1 MFCKRLKWRMS
12 NLSVATSSLQMK
24 RKNMEQVLISL
35 TSIPRRFDSSL
46 IEVLNS
52 LKKQHRKCKIIL
64 NIPKEYKKW
73 GEPEIP
79 EELLNDKEII
89 LWRPAKDYGPATKLL
104 GALEYISKNPG
115 FKYVLTVDDDLY
127 YKDCEYLD
135 YILEFSKLMPSCALT
150 THGIKLKHYPF
161 EHKNGLEYINKFC
174 FVDVPAGYRYV
185 LYPVEPL
192 MKDDS
197 IFTFSEKLPKG
208 IFNDDDAY
216 FGIFLNYIN
225 VPLFA
230 MPKKPGIKGILACN
244 AGSSGVTEK
253 VEKSREKNVT
263 EIFQYAVQNKLFL
276 NNNSLLNKK
285 LTLLVHIKAR
295 CIYMKYK
302 IKYLIRKSKSFFNKI
317 FFLTDTPNM

>member
-1 MFCKRLKWRMS
+1 
-12 NLSVATSSLQMK
+12 MK

-104 GALEYISKNPG
+104 GALEYISQNPG

-161 EHKNGLEYINKFC
+161 EHKNGLEYINNFC
-174 FVDVPAGYRYV
+174 FVDVPAGYRRV

-230 MPKKPGIKGILACN
+230 MPKKPGIKRIDACN
-244 AGSSGVTEK
+244 AGSSGVAEEA
-253 VEKSREKNVT
+253 EKSREKNQT
-263 EIFQYAVQNKLFL
+263 EIFQYAVQNKFFL
-276 NNNSLLNKK
+276 NENSLLNKK
-285 LTLLVHIKAR
+285 LTLLIHIKAR

-317 FFLTDTPNM
+317 FF